1 MAAPRGAVPAPV
13 ESIIT
18 EMPDPRQYDHH
29 SMERWG
35 RTVCEFGTEVKGWE
49 YARAYQ
55 ERPTHATWILRNINS
70 GKNFSAS
77 TRDYAKY
84 VMLMRHFEEMPEQAR
99 WARPGDVGSEPQAEE
114 EPFMDEEEEMAF
126 REGREAPHR

>member
-1 MAAPRGAVPAPV
+1 MAATRGAVPAPV
-13 ESIIT
+13 EPIIT

-35 RTVCEFGTEVKGWE
+35 QTMCEFGTEVKGWE

-77 TRDYAKY
+77 TRVYAKY
-84 VMLMRHFEEMPEQAR
+84 VMLRRYLEENPAPAQQEQPEED
-99 WARPGDVGSEPQAEE
+99 PEEPEAEE
-114 EPFMDEEEEMAF
+114 EPFMDEEEELAF
-126 REGREAPHR
+126 R